1 MEVLGVVLLRHVL
14 VYGQPRR
21 ADAQF
26 TRPGVAQLLQGRRGR
41 KKKKKTIGRNPTH
54 DRAHVHFTAAMS
66 ITGTVGFHL
75 T

>member
-41 KKKKKTIGRNPTH
+41 KKKKKKQLVEIQL
-54 DRAHVHFTAAMS
+54 M
-66 ITGTVGFHL
+66 TGHMCISLLRCQLLELLAFI
-75 T
+75 